1 MNSTPK
7 TSQKILAGIWLVR
20 DVLHP
25 NPRKLG
31 KTPLSPEHRTGANA
45 TSEQSERTK
54 NEASIKNRIIRRSR
68 MPPLPREDI
77 KIVLRI
83 RGGLNISKVGPT
95 MVADA
100 VTTAACIETSKRE
113 LDTICPNFQQNIIV
127 VSTPEEENATK
138 YVRIRS
144 ILVAGRMHEVAAY
157 RTAPYAT
164 CKGIIKDIPRCDGPG
179 VLQRKIVNSRNP
191 LALAAKRIKE
201 TSTVI
206 VAFDGYRVPNY
217 VRYENALVRCTLYR
231 KQIDICYVCGR
242 LGHRADVCPSPSE
255 AICRGC
261 GASSPDEE
269 HQCTPKCKLCGER
282 HLTAGKECK
291 QRFQIPYVVRRR
303 RRERARAERSR
314 TRSPSP
320 DQRNRDASNAGQAGP
335 DGRPDKECRP
345 SSKGRRG
352 SRSRSRGRR
361 RSRGPSKRHSQ
372 GRSKG
377 RSTSSVRF
385 ESRSHSR
392 SRSRSK
398 GRQLHQQSS
407 AAYKGDLSS
416 WADRVRGGPIEVT
429 SGSLPEHDD
438 HFSKIKKLEQ
448 ENARMKDTIAKLMAE
463 IAEIKNARNAQPPAT
478 VTIEAME
485 VPMAESSD
493 ECRPQKKRAIARE
506 QENAS
511 GRAKSEIREMLTALS
526 EGLKQLGDKFS
537 ALQNN
542 VTAVDEGTN
551 KRLAKMESFLEN
563 VVAPALPPVPPVRST
578 HIDAGSIATLLTPT
592 RSTPQ
597 PIHDGSAP

>member
-1 MNSTPK
+1 MCKDASA
-7 TSQKILAGIWLVR
+7 SALALWDASNGFLLVCLSLTAGSFNGR
-20 DVLHP
+20 SLPALGPFVVEGEELHP
-25 NPRKLG
+25 EDFSEDSGWHLASQRRP
-31 KTPLSPEHRTGANA
+31 SPKSSQAGQDAAVAGANHRTGANA

-54 NEASIKNRIIRRSR
+54 NGASIKNRIIRRSR

-164 CKGIIKDIPRCDGPG
+164 CKGIIKDIPRCDGPE

-201 TSTVI
+201 TGTVI

-269 HQCTPKCKLCGER
+269 HQCTPKCKL
-282 HLTAGKECK
+282 KECK
-291 QRFQIPYVVRRR
+291 QRFQIHTSFDAVDENEPEPKEAVQEALRLTNATGMPLMLDKPALMDDQTRNAVPARGGAVVPDHDPGADVVP
-303 RRERARAERSR
+303 EAP
-314 TRSPSP
+314 PSVTP
-320 DQRNRDASNAGQAGP
+320 
-335 DGRPDKECRP
+335 KVVL
-345 SSKGRRG
+345 KGDPPPRF
-352 SRSRSRGRR
+352 
-361 RSRGPSKRHSQ
+361 
-372 GRSKG
+372 
-377 RSTSSVRF
+377 VF

-429 SGSLPEHDD
+429 FGFCCSSRTAAWIIG
-438 HFSKIKKLEQ
+438 
-448 ENARMKDTIAKLMAE
+448 ARTPPRAPMIQAAVVVETCVLL
-463 IAEIKNARNAQPPAT
+463 RNADA
-478 VTIEAME
+478 
-485 VPMAESSD
+485 D
-493 ECRPQKKRAIARE
+493 RPGKRRV
-506 QENAS
+506 NV
-511 GRAKSEIREMLTALS
+511 L
-526 EGLKQLGDKFS
+526 LK
-537 ALQNN
+537 
-542 VTAVDEGTN
+542 
-551 KRLAKMESFLEN
+551 
-563 VVAPALPPVPPVRST
+563 
-578 HIDAGSIATLLTPT
+578 
-592 RSTPQ
+592 
-597 PIHDGSAP
+597 GSAGAGVAACNPLMKALE